1 MYCVSSVTLSTV
13 DLPRRKPACFG
24 GTCGSTIVSM
34 RLCINLSRILNG
46 TQSSEM
52 GLSDLGSCAGLFG
65 FGSATAVARRQVFGS
80 FDLRKHDAKN
90 EHSQAVVFA
99 LW

>member
-1 MYCVSSVTLSTV
+1 
-13 DLPRRKPACFG
+13 
-24 GTCGSTIVSM
+24 M
-34 RLCINLSRILNG
+34 RLCINFSRILNG

-52 GLSDLGSCAGLFG
+52 GLYDLGSCVGLFG
-65 FGSATAVARRQVFGS
+65 FGRATTVARRQVFGS
-80 FDLRKHDAKN
+80 FDHRKHDVKN